1 MGSLAS
7 TLLVTRNDIV
17 TQIRVSF
24 IIPVLN
30 GEKDIGR
37 CLLSIRNQELSP
49 KGCEVL
55 IVDNGSTDRTHQIV
69 RNLGFNMQVIPGV
82 SVAALRNRGAKTAR
96 GDYLAFVDADVELG
110 PGWLQNGLA
119 DFRDGTVV
127 AVGGPRGIPEGGT
140 WVQRTWGLHLE
151 SHRPKNQPTP
161 VPWLYSMAFIVR
173 RNEFL
178 ATRGFAENL
187 ETAEDVDL
195 CYRLGQFGT
204 ILYNPAMKAV
214 HWGED
219 PDLATFWNKEVWRG
233 KSSLKGIFSHG
244 FRRDELPSLGYP
256 IYVLC
261 LLLLLSVSSVLDF
274 WNRQFNL
281 TLISLGLLSLPP
293 LILAVDTI
301 RRVRK
306 PIALPRLFLLYLVYG
321 LARAYSIVR
330 T

>member
-1 MGSLAS
+1 
-7 TLLVTRNDIV
+7 VNQPFI
-17 TQIRVSF
+17 SF

-30 GEKDIGR
+30 GEKGIAR
-37 CLLSIRNQELSP
+37 CLTSIRSQCCSAEEY
-49 KGCEVL
+49 EVL
-55 IVDNGSTDRTHQIV
+55 VLDNGSTDRTDQIV
-69 RNLGFNMQVIPGV
+69 RGCGFNLRVVPGV
-82 SVAALRNRGAKTAR
+82 SVAALRNHGAETAR
-96 GDYLAFVDADVELG
+96 GDYLAFVDADVELA
-110 PGWLQNGLA
+110 PTWLQNGLA
-119 DFRDGTVV
+119 GFRDRTVV
-127 AVGGPRGIPEGGT
+127 AIGGPRGIPEGAT
-140 WVQRTWGLHLE
+140 WVQQTWGLHLE
-151 SHRPKNQPTP
+151 SHRPKNQSTP

-178 ATRGFAENL
+178 AIRGFAENL

-195 CYRLGQFGT
+195 CYRLGQGGT

-233 KSSLKGIFSHG
+233 KSSFKGILSHG
-244 FRRDELPSLGYP
+244 LRCDELPSLGYP
-256 IYVLC
+256 IYVLL
-261 LLLLLSVSSVLDF
+261 LLLLLSLSCVLDF

-281 TLISLGLLSLPP
+281 TLISLGLLSLPA
-293 LILAVDTI
+293 LILAMDTI

-306 PIALPRLFLLYLVYG
+306 PIAFPRLFLLYFIYG